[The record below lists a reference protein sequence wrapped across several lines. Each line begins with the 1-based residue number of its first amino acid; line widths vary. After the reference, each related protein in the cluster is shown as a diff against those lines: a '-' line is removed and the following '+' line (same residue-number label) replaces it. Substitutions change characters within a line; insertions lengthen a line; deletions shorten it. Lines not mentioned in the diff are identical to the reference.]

1 MPSFDGMENLGF
13 LAQACDKPGM
23 FAFAEVPGGIGPLSP
38 SSIPAAD
45 VPQVF
50 AHDLPAR
57 TTSAGAHGAASSLI
71 LLLFR
76 AHCSS

>member
-1 MPSFDGMENLGF
+1 MPSFAGMENLGF

-23 FAFAEVPGGIGPLSP
+23 FAFAEVPAGIGPLSP
-38 SSIPAAD
+38 SSISAAD

-57 TTSAGAHGAASSLI
+57 TTSAGAHGAASSLV